1 MRVSGRAGPTTGL
14 SVSDALLPDGSVRPM
29 VGPAR
34 PETRIAHFVA
44 ATGHNI
50 PRIFWEYLTA
60 SGVVYDN
67 GMYRAGRIMD
77 WVTVVGYPIS
87 EAYWVRVRVGGVER
101 DVLVQLF
108 ERRVLTYTPDEQP
121 MWRVQ
126 MGNVGQHYY
135 IWRYGSSL
143 P

>member
-1 MRVSGRAGPTTGL
+1 
-14 SVSDALLPDGSVRPM
+14 
-29 VGPAR
+29 
-34 PETRIAHFVA
+34 
-44 ATGHNI
+44 
-50 PRIFWEYLTA
+50 
-60 SGVVYDN
+60 VYDN
-67 GMYRAGRIMD
+67 GAYRAGRVLD
-77 WVTVVGYPIS
+77 WVAVVGYPIS

>member
-1 MRVSGRAGPTTGL
+1 
-14 SVSDALLPDGSVRPM
+14 
-29 VGPAR
+29 
-34 PETRIAHFVA
+34 
-44 ATGHNI
+44 
-50 PRIFWEYLTA
+50 
-60 SGVVYDN
+60 
-67 GMYRAGRIMD
+67 
-77 WVTVVGYPIS
+77 
-87 EAYWVRVRVGGVER
+87 
-101 DVLVQLF
+101 LF